1 MTEKVPGTFSGK
13 KVPGT
18 FFGEKGP
25 DPFFFLPRA
34 LLPRRFRPL
43 DGVLGPLARWEK
55 ARASAADLAAFERFT
70 GQLLE
75 RGLPLLGPHVLFFK
89 LQMAALTDRRIP
101 VPIWRALQVRNR
113 IDQHAPIAVDEP
125 LDLEIALAASRAL
138 EKGIEIDFHTTASA
152 AGRLAWEAVTTV
164 YYRGRFG
171 LPPGGPPAPRPP
183 RAPEKEV
190 VAWRADEHGGWA
202 VARLT
207 GDFNGVH
214 YSDRYA
220 RRHGFARAFHHPQRM
235 LGVCLAHLGVRVA
248 APPQRLQA
256 WLRGPVFYGAQ
267 LRLCAGEEDGAATFA
282 LYTDAD
288 PRPAIL
294 GALGKA

>member
-1 MTEKVPGTFSGK
+1 VPGTFFRK
-13 KVPGT
+13 KVPDT

-34 LLPRRFRPL
+34 FLPRRFGPV
-43 DGVLGPLARWEK
+43 DAVLGPVARWEK
-55 ARASAADLAAFERFT
+55 ARASAADRAAFERFT
-70 GQLLE
+70 GQSLE
-75 RGLPLLGPHVLFFK
+75 RGLPLLAPHVLFFK
-89 LQMAALTDRRIP
+89 LQMAALTNPRIP

-113 IDQHAPIAVDEP
+113 IAHHAPIAVDEP
-125 LDLEIALAASRAL
+125 LDLEIAVAASRAL
-138 EKGIEIDFHTTASA
+138 EKGIEIDFHTTASV
-152 AGRLAWEAVTTV
+152 AGRLAWEVVTTV

-171 LPPGGPPAPRPP
+171 LPPGGQPVPRPP
-183 RAPEKEV
+183 RAPETEV
-190 VAWRADEHGGWA
+190 GAWRADEHGGWA

-220 RRHGFARAFHHPQRM
+220 RHQGFARAFHHPQRM
-235 LGVCLAHLGVRVA
+235 LGVCFAHLGLRSA
-248 APPQRLQA
+248 APPQRLEA
-256 WLRGPVFYGAQ
+256 WLRGPVFYGSA
-267 LRLCAGEEDGAATFA
+267 LRLCAAEENGGKTFA

-294 GALGKA
+294 GVVGKA